1 MEPCT
6 KAFMVPGPLS
16 SLMSKRCVS
25 SIRVILQLGSLKVN
39 ILDGWNMQVESFIT
53 VFNFLS
59 LICSC
64 NSGKIEFLLALC

>member
-39 ILDGWNMQVESFIT
+39 ILEHASIT
-53 VFNFLS
+53 VVS

-64 NSGKIEFLLALC
+64 NLER